1 MADTLKLEIITP
13 EEKSFSEDVDFVTLP
28 GVEGEMG
35 IYPKHVS
42 LMTQVKHGEIAVKSG
57 GKEFF
62 LAIGE
67 GFAKITGDNVAI
79 MTDMA
84 IKSDAI
90 DEAAAEEARK
100 QAEARLAEKLS
111 DEETAAV
118 QAALAKSLAQLH
130 VKRRRHPR

>member
-1 MADTLKLEIITP
+1 MKLEIITP
-13 EEKSFSEDVDFVTLP
+13 EEKTFSDDVDFVTLP

-35 IYPKHVS
+35 IYPNHIP
-42 LMTQVKHGEIAVKSG
+42 LMTQVSHGEIAVKKG
-57 GKEFF
+57 REDFF

-67 GFAKITGDNVAI
+67 GFVKITGDNVSI
-79 MTDMA
+79 LTDMA
-84 IKSDAI
+84 IHSDAI

-130 VKRRRHPR
+130 VKRRRHPH

>member
-1 MADTLKLEIITP
+1 MAATMKLEIITP
-13 EEKSFSEDVDFVTLP
+13 EDKTFSDDVDFVTLP

-35 IYPKHVS
+35 IYPNHIP
-42 LMTQVKHGEIAVKSG
+42 LMTQVSHGEIAVKKG
-57 GKEFF
+57 REEFF

-79 MTDMA
+79 LTDMA
-84 IKSDAI
+84 IHSEHI

-130 VKRRRHPR
+130 VKRRRRPH

>member
-1 MADTLKLEIITP
+1 MATMKLEIITP
-13 EEKSFSEDVDFVTLP
+13 EEKTFSDDVDFVTLP

-35 IYPKHVS
+35 IYPNHIP
-42 LMTQVKHGEIAVKSG
+42 LMTQVSHGEIAVKKG
-57 GKEFF
+57 REDFF

-67 GFAKITGDNVAI
+67 GFVKITGDNVSI
-79 MTDMA
+79 LTDMA
-84 IKSDAI
+84 IHSDAI

-130 VKRRRHPR
+130 VKRRRHPH